1 MNGGK
6 PVYVPLRPPT
16 DAADRVISSH
26 EWTLDIE
33 ELKSKV
39 TSKTKMIVLN
49 TPHNPIGKVFDENE
63 LRAIGQVAEENN
75 LIILSDEV
83 VSIRNQCSAWGIPKL
98 LFVLFSTIVFTIHL
112 FKNSLK
118 SPISTI
124 YGSAPSLLVLVENPL
139 PPLVGV

>member
-16 DAADRVISSH
+16 DASDRVVSSH

-33 ELKSKV
+33 ELKSKI
-39 TSKTKMIVLN
+39 TPKTKIIVVN

-63 LRAIGQVAEENN
+63 LRAIGQIAEENN

-83 VSIRNQCSAWGIPKL
+83 VSITILTPDIVIILNL
-98 LFVLFSTIVFTIHL
+98 ST
-112 FKNSLK
+112 SL
-118 SPISTI
+118 
-124 YGSAPSLLVLVENPL
+124 V
-139 PPLVGV
+139 

>member
-16 DAADRVISSH
+16 DVSDRVISSH

-33 ELKSKV
+33 ELKSKI
-39 TSKTKMIVLN
+39 TPKTKIIVVN

-63 LRAIGQVAEENN
+63 LRAIGQIAEENN

-83 VSIRNQCSAWGIPKL
+83 VSITMLTPDIVIILNL
-98 LFVLFSTIVFTIHL
+98 STC
-112 FKNSLK
+112 
-118 SPISTI
+118 
-124 YGSAPSLLVLVENPL
+124 LV
-139 PPLVGV
+139 

>member
-6 PVYVPLRPPT
+6 PVYVPLRPPA

-39 TSKTKMIVLN
+39 TPKTKMIVVN
-49 TPHNPIGKVFDENE
+49 TPHNPIGKVFNEDE

-83 VSIRNQCSAWGIPKL
+83 VSEKVYFG
-98 LFVLFSTIVFTIHL
+98 
-112 FKNSLK
+112 
-118 SPISTI
+118 
-124 YGSAPSLLVLVENPL
+124 GSRDQYILI
-139 PPLVGV
+139 

>member
-33 ELKSKV
+33 ELKSKI
-39 TSKTKMIVLN
+39 TSKTKMIVIN
-49 TPHNPIGKVFDENE
+49 TPHNPIGKVFDEDE
-63 LRAIGQVAEENN
+63 LRAIGKVAEEHN

-83 VSIRNQCSAWGIPKL
+83 VSFNAL
-98 LFVLFSTIVFTIHL
+98 VF
-112 FKNSLK
+112 
-118 SPISTI
+118 I
-124 YGSAPSLLVLVENPL
+124 YLHVRVRLI
-139 PPLVGV
+139 